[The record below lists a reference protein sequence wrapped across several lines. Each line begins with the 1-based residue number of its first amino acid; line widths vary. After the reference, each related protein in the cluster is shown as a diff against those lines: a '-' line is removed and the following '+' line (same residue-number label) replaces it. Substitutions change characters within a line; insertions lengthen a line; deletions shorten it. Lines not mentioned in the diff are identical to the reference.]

1 MKPAKPILLLFLV
14 VMLRINI
21 AQAHNLQVTGVVV
34 HADDQ
39 CTTVTVMVHLPLL
52 GTADP
57 AIAIPRRLHLRLDG
71 AEFRPANASVVR
83 DASNDTVTWSAREE
97 RHADTIVVESPV
109 FPDQPGDTTVVLVY
123 RGERLVDRMALNPA
137 HPSATVGESMMA
149 VVRRFV
155 GMGILHILTG
165 PDHILF
171 LLGLVLA
178 GGTVRQLFGLVTA
191 FTLAHSLTLSLTA
204 LGIAS
209 LSPRIVEPI
218 IALSIVAV
226 ALENLV
232 HANSGINL
240 RIGLAFGFGF
250 FHGFGFAGALTEVGL
265 PHQAIGWSLASF
277 NIGVEIGQACI
288 LLLVLP
294 LLVLVRQRSESMRG
308 LVTRYASV
316 AIAFAGAFWFVERV
330 NALWRGV
337 SL

>member
-1 MKPAKPILLLFLV
+1 MRQLRLLLLFAFALL
-14 VMLRINI
+14 LRTD
-21 AQAHNLQVTGVVV
+21 AALAHTLQITGVVV
-34 HADDQ
+34 HADNHA
-39 CTTVTVMVHLPLL
+39 TSVTVMVHLPLL
-52 GTADP
+52 GGADP
-57 AIAIPRRLHLRLDG
+57 AVAIPPRLHIRLDG
-71 AEFRPANASVVR
+71 REFQPSGATVFR
-83 DASNDTVTWSAREE
+83 DANTDTVTWSAREE
-97 RHADTIVVESPV
+97 RHADSIVVESPV

-123 RGERLVDRMALNPA
+123 RGERLVDRMALNSA
-137 HPSATVGESMMA
+137 HPSATVGESMIA

-226 ALENLV
+226 ALENLAR
-232 HANSGINL
+232 ANSDIKL

-265 PHQAIGWSLASF
+265 PRQAIGWSLASF
-277 NIGVEIGQACI
+277 NIGVELGQACI

-294 LLVLVRQRSESMRG
+294 LLMLVRQRSESTRG
-308 LVTRYASV
+308 LVTKYASAV
-316 AIAFAGAFWFVERV
+316 IALAGAFWFVERV
-330 NALWRGV
+330 NALWRGI